1 MTRVAA
7 LDREP
12 DRYTLVACFAT
23 GLVSVLA
30 LTGAAWW
37 VREVVIYL
45 HR

>member
-7 LDREP
+7 LDRP
-12 DRYTLVACFAT
+12 APHTLAVCFAT
-23 GLVSVLA
+23 GLVAVLA

-37 VREVVIYL
+37 AREVVIYL